1 MQSEEIRI
9 GASYT
14 CRVGRNA
21 VVVRVAGASAD
32 GGWQVETHTGRTMA
46 IRDPERFVARVGGET
61 GAAEAPAPATE
72 PAAAPPEAP
81 EAGEAAATV
90 EAPAVEPAEGA
101 APPVPEAQAAG
112 ERSEGTEAEGGTM
125 GLLDAAVHLL
135 GRAEGPMQCRDMVE
149 QARAQGLW
157 TPRRGGKTPDR
168 TLYAAIL
175 REITTKGEA
184 ARFRKTER
192 GRFALKD

>member
-1 MQSEEIRI
+1 MQREEIQI

-21 VVVRVAGASAD
+21 VVVRVASASVD

-72 PAAAPPEAP
+72 PAPATPATPEAAVAIIFVVVTEPIPAAP
-81 EAGEAAATV
+81 EA
-90 EAPAVEPAEGA
+90 
-101 APPVPEAQAAG
+101 QSAG
-112 ERSEGTEAEGGTM
+112 TGAEGGTM
-125 GLLDAAVHLL
+125 SLLDAAAHLL
-135 GRAEGPMQCRDMVE
+135 ARAEGPMQCKDLVD

-157 TPRRGGKTPDR
+157 APRRGGKTPDR

-175 REITTKGEA
+175 REIVGKGDA
-184 ARFRKTER
+184 ARFRKAER
-192 GRFALKD
+192 GRFALRG